1 MAVQDGTRRLAEHL
15 ADLMPAFVC
24 NGGPEPAIVTP
35 ISAVLQD
42 YDGAPDEAMR
52 LELEE
57 LLKRHPEIGR
67 LAAQATAK
75 EARQKLSRRL
85 EAALRDTG
93 TEHIRAVL
101 EALVLGTVNGRT
113 RRAPSSRTRKAWYR
127 LRRAATDGW
136 LARQTAAACMNLIIA
151 APVAVCF
158 FTVWGGLSR
167 PTHPAELAVAG
178 LKVFAIWALSFLPGW
193 LYVRFL
199 GQRAGSLR
207 DEYVLNLHR
216 LGWDLPQFLPRPPR
230 SSQFYREWQDSGG
243 ARQSDEDNIYRKKFS
258 AYYGHAVAS
267 KGGNDN
273 FAVRIE
279 TMFPVFL
286 ATAVL
291 ATGWTAI
298 LWDTSFTDPSST
310 WQVLEFAFLGAYAFI
325 TQSLIR
331 RFFQSDLRPSAYAS
345 AVLRIVLVLLTM
357 AAVHPLLGRS
367 HPGLQAATAFA
378 VGFFPVMGLQAIQR
392 AAAGV
397 LRVAIPQLTPDYPLS
412 QLDGLNIWYE
422 ARLVE
427 EAIEDMENLASANL
441 VDVILHTR
449 APVGRL
455 VDWVDQALLYLHLD
469 RVERGRR
476 GRGARRSTGG
486 PGSSMRMTLRRFGI
500 RTATDL
506 LKAFPPDQIDP
517 RHGAWL
523 RPPRGTS
530 WNSRRPVSTLR
541 RSAAW
546 FGSSTRTPD
555 SRRYGTGSGAAWRPG
570 AWTAARAARANLA
583 IRPRRRTAA
592 HRPDR
597 SRRQLQ
603 GRDSLSPARLGRRR
617 RGGRTGIAG
626 WSGVPGPATD
636 SRPATDSGA
645 AVGLVS
651 AAVVGV
657 SSPAPGRISA
667 DHLSV
672 THPGGG
678 EFSRRTAG
686 GWISAER
693 ATAEGLGDI
702 RGRARPGPCLP
713 SAWPV
718 SSEDWHFRACT
729 GRARGRAVEQ

>member
-517 RHGAWL
+517 RHGDMA
-523 RPPRGTS
+523 P
-530 WNSRRPVSTLR
+530 
-541 RSAAW
+541 
-546 FGSSTRTPD
+546 
-555 SRRYGTGSGAAWRPG
+555 
-570 AWTAARAARANLA
+570 TAARHFVELAPAGIDIAQIRSVVRVLNEDTRLAPVWNWQRRGVAARCLDR
-583 IRPRRRTAA
+583 RPRSTCE
-592 HRPDR
+592 PGDPP
-597 SRRQLQ
+597 
-603 GRDSLSPARLGRRR
+603 PAE
-617 RGGRTGIAG
+617 
-626 WSGVPGPATD
+626 D
-636 SRPATDSGA
+636 
-645 AVGLVS
+645 
-651 AAVVGV
+651 
-657 SSPAPGRISA
+657 
-667 DHLSV
+667 
-672 THPGGG
+672 
-678 EFSRRTAG
+678 
-686 GWISAER
+686 
-693 ATAEGLGDI
+693 
-702 RGRARPGPCLP
+702 GRAP
-713 SAWPV
+713 S
-718 SSEDWHFRACT
+718 
-729 GRARGRAVEQ
+729 